1 MASSTTDYM
10 TILEDLALHMPL
22 TMLVEASELVDLLAE
37 VLVEAVAEAVVAV
50 AADVPADVADLAETT
65 MVLTVPST
73 ELVELRDGANTPSPR
88 LDRLS

>member
-1 MASSTTDYM
+1 M

-37 VLVEAVAEAVVAV
+37 VLVVAV